1 MKMGA
6 DVEQKIA
13 QLQLLEQNMQNFL
26 AQKQNFQAHELEI
39 NNAID
44 ELGKSKGNAYK
55 IVGSIMI
62 NSDKNKLKTDLESKR
77 EIIALRIKNLEKQ
90 ETQIKEKIDKL
101 QEEVKEGIGKTA

>member
-1 MKMGA
+1 MKMGTE
-6 DVEQKIA
+6 VEQKIA

-39 NNAID
+39 N
-44 ELGKSKGNAYK
+44 NAYK

-101 QEEVKEGIGKTA
+101 QEEVKEGIGKNA

>member
-62 NSDKNKLKTDLESKR
+62 
-77 EIIALRIKNLEKQ
+77 
-90 ETQIKEKIDKL
+90 L
-101 QEEVKEGIGKTA
+101 QEDAMLRMGVGLRVIHTVLGAAILWTSAGII